1 MYERL
6 PVGASPEAVVAAV
19 REVLREGGATE
30 YAVVDHG
37 HDMAAAG
44 ERAYPAWTVIF
55 GNPAAGAQ
63 LLAHDLAAAID
74 IPLRLA
80 VIGRDDGSEIVL
92 RDMRSL
98 IDAELADG
106 FTAVLRGIAA
116 AARDRAE
123 GSGSMASGQS

>member
-1 MYERL
+1 
-6 PVGASPEAVVAAV
+6 
-19 REVLREGGATE
+19 
-30 YAVVDHG
+30 
-37 HDMAAAG
+37 
-44 ERAYPAWTVIF
+44 
-55 GNPAAGAQ
+55 
-63 LLAHDLAAAID
+63 
-74 IPLRLA
+74 

-106 FTAVLRGIAA
+106 CTAVLRGIAA